1 MANATDASAIADD
14 RATPNDDDDDA
25 TSSMRALRVGDDGE
39 DEDAPRRARTILCPV
54 TERDDDANAV
64 KWARDNLVDAKRGD
78 CVHLLH
84 ILPRRTEAVAGYA
97 YPMMGAPT
105 RRGGRVCASRLA
117 RALSSRRR
125 RRRRETTDGSVRER
139 ERAQRATS
147 SKTPS
152 ASASDWIASG
162 RNTGSTQSLD
172 ECCARARR
180 RTSSI

>member
-1 MANATDASAIADD
+1 MANATDASAIVDD
-14 RATPNDDDDDA
+14 RATTADDDDDV

-105 RRGGRVCASRLA
+105 RRGGRVSRVSSRA
-117 RALSSRRR
+117 RAL
-125 RRRRETTDGSVRER
+125 VP
-139 ERAQRATS
+139 AA
-147 SKTPS
+147 
-152 ASASDWIASG
+152 A
-162 RNTGSTQSLD
+162 
-172 ECCARARR
+172 ARARDD
-180 RTSSI
+180 

>member
-14 RATPNDDDDDA
+14 RATTADDDDDA

-64 KWARDNLVDAKRGD
+64 KWARDNLVDATRGD
-78 CVHLLH
+78 RVHLLH

-105 RRGGRVCASRLA
+105 RRGGRVSSRA
-117 RALSSRRR
+117 RAL
-125 RRRRETTDGSVRER
+125 VP
-139 ERAQRATS
+139 AAAA
-147 SKTPS
+147 K
-152 ASASDWIASG
+152 
-162 RNTGSTQSLD
+162 
-172 ECCARARR
+172 ARDD
-180 RTSSI
+180 

>member
-14 RATPNDDDDDA
+14 RATPNDDDDDV

-64 KWARDNLVDAKRGD
+64 KWARDNLVDATRGD

-84 ILPRRTEAVAGYA
+84 ILPRRTEAVAGHA

-105 RRGGRVCASRLA
+105 RRGGRVSSRA
-117 RALSSRRR
+117 RAL
-125 RRRRETTDGSVRER
+125 VP
-139 ERAQRATS
+139 AAAA
-147 SKTPS
+147 K
-152 ASASDWIASG
+152 
-162 RNTGSTQSLD
+162 
-172 ECCARARR
+172 ARDD
-180 RTSSI
+180 

>member
-64 KWARDNLVDAKRGD
+64 KWARDNLVDATRGD
-78 CVHLLH
+78 RVHLLH

-105 RRGGRVCASRLA
+105 RRGGRVSSRA
-117 RALSSRRR
+117 RAL
-125 RRRRETTDGSVRER
+125 VP
-139 ERAQRATS
+139 AAAA
-147 SKTPS
+147 K
-152 ASASDWIASG
+152 
-162 RNTGSTQSLD
+162 
-172 ECCARARR
+172 ARDD
-180 RTSSI
+180 

>member
-64 KWARDNLVDAKRGD
+64 KWARDNLVDATRGD

-105 RRGGRVCASRLA
+105 RRGGRVSRVSSRA
-117 RALSSRRR
+117 RAL
-125 RRRRETTDGSVRER
+125 VP
-139 ERAQRATS
+139 AA
-147 SKTPS
+147 
-152 ASASDWIASG
+152 A
-162 RNTGSTQSLD
+162 
-172 ECCARARR
+172 ARARDD
-180 RTSSI
+180 

>member
-14 RATPNDDDDDA
+14 RATTADDDDDV

-105 RRGGRVCASRLA
+105 RRGASRLA
-117 RALSSRRR
+117 RAFSSRRR

>member
-1 MANATDASAIADD
+1 V
-14 RATPNDDDDDA
+14 

-64 KWARDNLVDAKRGD
+64 KWARDNLVDATRGD

-105 RRGGRVCASRLA
+105 RRGGRVSSRA
-117 RALSSRRR
+117 RAL
-125 RRRRETTDGSVRER
+125 VP
-139 ERAQRATS
+139 AA
-147 SKTPS
+147 
-152 ASASDWIASG
+152 A
-162 RNTGSTQSLD
+162 
-172 ECCARARR
+172 ARARDD
-180 RTSSI
+180 